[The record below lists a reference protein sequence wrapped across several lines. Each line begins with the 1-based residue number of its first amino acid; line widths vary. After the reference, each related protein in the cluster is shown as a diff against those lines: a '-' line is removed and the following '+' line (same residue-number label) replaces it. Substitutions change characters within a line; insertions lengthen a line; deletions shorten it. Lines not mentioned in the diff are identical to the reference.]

1 MECKFCGRHGIHLC
15 RERIQAYHD
24 SLTPEQRA
32 AQTADRMASLER
44 AIEAGKVLKEKYG
57 IELVCSA

>member
-15 RERIQAYHD
+15 RDRIQAYHD